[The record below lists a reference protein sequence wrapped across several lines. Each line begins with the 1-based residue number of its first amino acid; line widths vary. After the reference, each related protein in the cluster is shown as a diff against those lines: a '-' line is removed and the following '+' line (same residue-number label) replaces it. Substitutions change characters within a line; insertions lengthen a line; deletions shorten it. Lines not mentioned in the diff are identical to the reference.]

1 MGNKYYLDESGNT
14 GDLISKKFDLNFA
27 NQPIFTLT
35 CVKVNNTDKIKS
47 LVNQLKKKYK
57 IQGNELKSTSI
68 YKKPKFLLE
77 VCKFIQEENIPF
89 FIEVVDKKYHICS
102 TIVNHYVLPP
112 YFQGDESNGQTQ
124 EGRNVIADYL
134 SLNLPNSYYKSFFNA
149 CLIQSEESL
158 LAIMNLLKDYFKNL
172 NDDYQVFY
180 KLVEESIDDYKT
192 MKELHGQEEALM
204 RFFPLSDKNKR
215 NAEVILLSHVSS
227 MANILA
233 RVNLENRENNEEVTF
248 IHDNQDHF
256 DEILQSI
263 KTQTTELDI
272 SENLPKIITADFN
285 LPKNSKLLF
294 EDSKDYIGIQIADIL
309 GGFMARYFKDI
320 LYDKKNIDDIYHEI
334 FHILINLSNPNKG
347 IGTNMVL
354 PTSLIEKMNI
364 NFQRNF

>member
-14 GDLISKKFDLNFA
+14 GDLINKKFDLNFA

-35 CVKVNNTDKIKS
+35 CIKVNDTNKIEI
-47 LVNQLKKKYK
+47 LVEKLKKKYK

-77 VCKFIQEENIPF
+77 VCEFIQEENIPF
-89 FIEVVDKKYHICS
+89 FIEVVDKKYNLCS
-102 TIVNHYVLPP
+102 TIVNHHVLPP
-112 YFQGDESNGQTQ
+112 YFEGDESDGKTQ
-124 EGRNVIADYL
+124 EMRNIIADYL
-134 SLNLPNSYYKSFFNA
+134 SINLPNSYYKSFFDA
-149 CLIQSEESL
+149 CFSQSEESL
-158 LAIMNLLKDYFKNL
+158 LKIMNLLKDFFKNL
-172 NDDYQVFY
+172 KDDYQVFY
-180 KLVEESIDDYKT
+180 QLVEESIDDYNT
-192 MKELHGQEEALM
+192 MKELKTKEEALKN
-204 RFFPLSDKNKR
+204 FFPIPDKNKR
-215 NAEVILLSHVSS
+215 NIEIILLPHVSS

-233 RVNLENRENNEEVTF
+233 RVNLENNDNNEEITF

-272 SENLPKIITADFN
+272 SKKLPKIITADFN
-285 LPKNSKLLF
+285 LSKNSNLLF
-294 EDSKDYIGIQIADIL
+294 KDSKDYMGIQIADIL

-320 LYDKKNIDDIYHEI
+320 LYDKKNIDNIYHKI

-354 PTSLIEKMNI
+354 PTSQIEKMNI
-364 NFQRNF
+364 NFQKNF